1 MSNTST
7 ASQVKAD
14 KQEATQ
20 AIPSVAIAGD
30 PTPYSEL
37 KQTLA
42 EEYENIQMLEKAI
55 ITVKQAEVAEVL
67 RYKPLFVACSK
78 GDESIVRALLATG
91 LDVNWRNHQGVA
103 PLHVAACDGQIGV
116 VKILLEQGAEI
127 DPHMGVIQASN
138 GLSFTNATP
147 FCLAIVNQK
156 KATADLLLSYGADA
170 KATMG
175 NGMSWGEMK
184 DAVAKVGGISMCPQ

>member
-1 MSNTST
+1 MNNTST
-7 ASQVKAD
+7 ASQVKAG

-20 AIPSVAIAGD
+20 DNPSVAIAAELA
-30 PTPYSEL
+30 PIAEL

-55 ITVKQAEVAEVL
+55 TTTKQAEEAEVL
-67 RYKPLFVACSK
+67 RYKPLFVACSR
-78 GDESIVRALLATG
+78 GDESTVRSLLATG

-116 VKILLEQGAEI
+116 VKILLEQGAVI

-156 KATADLLLSYGADA
+156 IAAAALLLSYGADA

-175 NGMSWGEMK
+175 NGMSLGEMK
-184 DAVAKVGGISMCPQ
+184 EAVAKVGGISMCPA